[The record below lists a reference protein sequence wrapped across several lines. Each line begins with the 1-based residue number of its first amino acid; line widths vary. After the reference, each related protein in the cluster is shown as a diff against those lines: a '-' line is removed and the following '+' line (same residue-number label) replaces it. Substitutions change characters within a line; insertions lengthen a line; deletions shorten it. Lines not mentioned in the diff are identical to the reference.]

1 MKKVAGRG
9 RGTFF
14 DLKEVA
20 NFRMETR
27 IRAKQGNFKREPGVA
42 DGLFLRP
49 KKGTVGK
56 WG

>member
-9 RGTFF
+9 GNFF